1 TPQDARHASPIQ
13 SAALCT
19 APTRRI
25 RCDRAVALKTS
36 PVVAESAAQSP
47 KPASTRTAGTAPS
60 QRGPRTTAISSGAS
74 SARPTDVG
82 MLNTA
87 TQWRRYRAVLWDRSR
102 SALRRDAELSGH
114 PVGLIA
120 PRGRRTF
127 ARGVQRQP
135 VNSVREHHLGVAI
148 VGVVADE
155 VGTDDPLAPDVC
167 IEEVQEHVPG

>member
-1 TPQDARHASPIQ
+1 MPAAAAKAARLDTAAAPATASAANATPRDARHASPIQ

-25 RCDRAVALKTS
+25 TCDRAVALKTS

-87 TQWRRYRAVLWDRSR
+87 TIRSR
-102 SALRRDAELSGH
+102 RSSSCTSASAGKSTSLTTKVK
-114 PVGLIA
+114 PV
-120 PRGRRTF
+120 RG
-127 ARGVQRQP
+127 
-135 VNSVREHHLGVAI
+135 SVASRNAMV
-148 VGVVADE
+148 
-155 VGTDDPLAPDVC
+155 
-167 IEEVQEHVPG
+167 